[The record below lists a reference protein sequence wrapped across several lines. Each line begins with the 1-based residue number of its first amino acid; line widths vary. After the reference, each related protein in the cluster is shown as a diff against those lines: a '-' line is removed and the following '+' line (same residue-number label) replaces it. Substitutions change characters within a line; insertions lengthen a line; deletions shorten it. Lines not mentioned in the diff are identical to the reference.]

1 MEEIPLNQNNNDLNK
16 FKEEVLSHIRELE
29 NKLTNQITNKESKLN
44 KDYKEFTDKMNTLI
58 KNNKNMVSDLVSQKL
73 KIEKIGELETFKNKV
88 DGMLITHEVRI
99 KNTIDDI
106 EKIKTKYDK
115 IITDNLYVSGFIGN
129 SCQFKN
135 LSEYLSYNISEVSKI
150 KLERDQFKRDLKE
163 LKNKIDGLMK
173 NILTLNDN
181 SVKLCNK
188 YTDSKQEEI
197 SKLFNVTEQEL
208 NRKNMEMRAM
218 TVQFKADIEKNSN
231 DLKNE
236 FNKLLQMKDEFND
249 YINEKYQS
257 SETKHDELNQKTINN
272 YQDIENNKNKLES
285 FNDEIKKLDKN
296 IKDLAFQVR
305 NYYCVNNK
313 LAELLEKLG
322 ANPSKSEIAKLI
334 FGSQN
339 NIINS
344 DNKKGLPNSPQP
356 KRRINK
362 NMNIDLLQFELD
374 DSKSFRNNNNIK
386 NDISSPQKKN
396 KVNIIGLKRL
406 NNKDFNNNNLDSESS
421 IMDESIKNNKNNNN
435 AKQPTNNTCLNKK
448 KSNIIENNNTQTNIK
463 ENSQENNNN
472 KRQNTF
478 NKTNTAT
485 KEKSRNKDDIN
496 IKDKL
501 NENISNTPRT
511 LLSSS
516 KQTKQNFIKGNHIKY
531 PLLTLG
537 NKEENNLEE
546 IKTINLDTSII
557 RNNSDNNKN
566 KKNLIMVIN
575 NGNIKDKKNIKKTS
589 LDLKQNK
596 KECKI
601 VSLSLPENL
610 FFEPVISVIKKKNGN
625 EKRKNDMVNSLINE
639 YRAKLFTKANS
650 PEAKFELNNEI
661 LDIPKKVTQ
670 AFGRTTYMFYFKKD
684 AIDCANAK
692 NNINNFGY
700 NGPKKKYKFLNNKK
714 IDTGGY
720 KSTK

>member
-1 MEEIPLNQNNNDLNK
+1 MEEIPLNQNNNELNI
-16 FKEEVLSHIRELE
+16 FKEEVLSYIRELE

-58 KNNKNMVSDLVSQKL
+58 ENNKNMVSDLVSQKL

-129 SCQFKN
+129 SCQFRN

-150 KLERDQFKRDLKE
+150 KLERDQFKRDIKE

-188 YTDSKQEEI
+188 YTDNKQEEI
-197 SKLFNVTEQEL
+197 SKLFNVTQTKL
-208 NRKNMEMRAM
+208 NQKSMEMRAVI
-218 TVQFKADIEKNSN
+218 VQFKGDIEKNSN

-257 SETKHDELNQKTINN
+257 FEIKHDELNQKTVNN

-285 FNDEIKKLDKN
+285 CNDEIKKLDKN

-334 FGSQN
+334 FGSQKN
-339 NIINS
+339 LINS
-344 DNKKGLPNSPQP
+344 DNKIGLPNSPQP
-356 KRRINK
+356 KRRTNK
-362 NMNIDLLQFELD
+362 NMNIDLLQFALD
-374 DSKSFRNNNNIK
+374 DTQSFRNNNNIK

-406 NNKDFNNNNLDSESS
+406 STKDVNNNNLDSDSS

-435 AKQPTNNTCLNKK
+435 AKQSTKNTCINKK
-448 KSNIIENNNTQTNIK
+448 KSNIIENNNTQSNIK
-463 ENSQENNNN
+463 ENSQENSN
-472 KRQNTF
+472 RQNTF
-478 NKTNTAT
+478 NKANTAK
-485 KEKSRNKDDIN
+485 KEKNRNKDDIN
-496 IKDKL
+496 IKDKI
-501 NENISNTPRT
+501 NENTSNTPRT
-511 LLSSS
+511 VLTSS
-516 KQTKQNFIKGNHIKY
+516 KKPEQNFIRSNNIKY

-546 IKTINLDTSII
+546 IKTTNLSSSII

-566 KKNLIMVIN
+566 KKNVIMVIN
-575 NGNIKDKKNIKKTS
+575 KENIKDKKKIKKTN
-589 LDLKQNK
+589 LDLEQNK
-596 KECKI
+596 QACKI
-601 VSLSLPENL
+601 VSLALPENAL
-610 FFEPVISVIKKKNGN
+610 IEPVISVIKKKNGN

-639 YRAKLFTKANS
+639 YRAKLFSKANS
-650 PEAKFELNNEI
+650 PEAKIELNNEI

-684 AIDCANAK
+684 AIDCANAN

-714 IDTGGY
+714 IDSGGY